1 MRSGLL
7 YLFLLPGHWLFA
19 QQNNYTVTHYTTANG
34 LADNSVNSII
44 QDRRGFMWFG
54 TKEGLSRFDGTSF
67 KNFYARKNDSTGL
80 PGNNISSLLE
90 YKPGHLL
97 LTTNGIVTSFNT
109 VAQQFS
115 VIKELAN
122 KISYAVTELHNGLYC
137 VSTQGSLFFLNRDLK
152 IIDSISPPLKYKG
165 MVPVALEINNDTWI
179 IGTTQEYFFYN
190 PAKKIFTVFAPGH
203 DFSTNESS
211 IILRYYDKKKQWLYF
226 YNYHNGLFRY
236 SLDGTILHN
245 WKRGNK
251 KGDLPDG
258 NIRFIVPKNDSILWI
273 GGAEGGG
280 VMSLNIYNNNIQS
293 LTDTKS
299 YIQLLNNGVLM
310 NYTDKDNNEW
320 ISTTAGLSKLTNTT
334 RTVISWQES
343 FKELSSNDILLNVLK
358 GSDQN
363 MYVSGFGSNYCY
375 QIDPLTNKV
384 SRLEKDKL
392 PYTWCLADFK
402 KEIVFTG
409 GAAAITKYN
418 PKTNSYEQSNF
429 LKSLFPT
436 SDVVILAFKHSNGDE
451 WYSGNNGGGFVRIS
465 AQDNSVHRY
474 QKNGP
479 RGTFTV
485 SYYSSY
491 IEDKK
496 GDIWFG
502 VNKTN
507 KLLHYNYAKDIFSE
521 VALDTVKGIR
531 NIIFSGITDITMDQ
545 VGDLWV
551 SFDGSGIL
559 KYNPSTN
566 TALHFTIQDG
576 LPTNYVY
583 ALKFDGANR
592 LWIGTLRGLSCL
604 LVKENRFVT
613 FKKEDGLPADY
624 FEERCLYYD
633 SVSHQFWAGS
643 KNTLMRFNPD
653 SLLASTKKQFPVY
666 VDEIVVNGKRYS
678 VNNTGSISFDPSQ
691 NNFLF
696 RFVAV
701 DINNG
706 KDLEYSYRLTGADK
720 DWIYN
725 SNIQTASYANLSSG
739 NYSFLVRARH
749 KGDNEWIEMQGPLTF
764 SIATPWF
771 KTTGFRLAAIA
782 AIAFLL
788 WFIIR
793 TVYLRKM
800 ERQKMMMEKDLA
812 IEQERTRMARE
823 LHDGLG
829 SMLSGLKH
837 SFTALQ
843 NQLTIEE
850 SQKQKFNYNI
860 EKLNETIK
868 ELRDISNS
876 MASENTMK
884 YGLENAIRDYC
895 NFISQSSGIPVT
907 CSTLN
912 TSNTK
917 LDEDR
922 AFHVFRII
930 QELLQNIIKHSDAT
944 NAIVQTSINE
954 GQFYITVEDDGKGF
968 DYTAAIKQGG
978 MGLKNIKS
986 RVKILKGKL
995 DYQIS
1000 EDKGTSVLIEFPC

>member
-7 YLFLLPGHWLFA
+7 YFFLLSGHWLFA

-34 LADNSVNSII
+34 LADNSVNSIV

-54 TKEGLSRFDGTSF
+54 TKEGLSRFDGTGF
-67 KNFYARKNDSTGL
+67 KNFYAGKNDSTGL

-97 LTTNGIVTSFNT
+97 LTTNGIVTGFNT
-109 VAQQFS
+109 VSQQFS
-115 VIKELAN
+115 IIKELAS

-137 VSTQGSLFFLNRDLK
+137 VSTPGSLFCLNKQLK

-165 MVPVALEINNDTWI
+165 MVPSVLEINNDTWL
-179 IGTTQEYFFYN
+179 IGTAQEYFFYH
-190 PAKKIFTVFAPGH
+190 PAKKTFTPFAPGH

-211 IILRYYDKKKQWLYF
+211 ITLRYYDKKNQWLYF
-226 YNYHNGLFRY
+226 YNYYNGLFRY

-245 WKRGNK
+245 WRRSNK
-251 KGDLPDG
+251 KGDLTDG
-258 NIRFIVPKNDSILWI
+258 NIRFIIPKNDSILWI

-280 VMSLNIYNNNIQS
+280 LISLNIYTNTIQS
-293 LTDTKS
+293 LTGGNNS
-299 YIQLLNNGVLM
+299 IQLLNNAVLM
-310 NYTDKDNNEW
+310 SCTDKDNNEW

-334 RTVISWQES
+334 RTIISWQES

-363 MYVSGFGSNYCY
+363 MYVSGFGRKHCY
-375 QIDPLTNKV
+375 KIDPLTNKV
-384 SRLEKDKL
+384 SKLEETKL
-392 PYTWCLADFK
+392 PYTWCLADFQ

-409 GAAAITKYN
+409 GTSAITKYN

-429 LKSLFPT
+429 LKSFFPT
-436 SDVVILAFKHSNGDE
+436 SDVIILAFKHTNGDE
-451 WYSGNNGGGFVRIS
+451 WYSGNNGGGFVRINAKDRS
-465 AQDNSVHRY
+465 IHHY

-479 RGTFTV
+479 RGSFTV

-491 IEDKK
+491 TEDKK

-507 KLLHYNYAKDIFSE
+507 KLLHYNYTKDVFSE
-521 VALDTVKGIR
+521 VAFDTVKGIR
-531 NIIFSGITDITMDQ
+531 NTIFSGITDVAIDHE
-545 VGDLWV
+545 GNLWV

-559 KYNPSTN
+559 RYDPATN

-583 ALKFDGANR
+583 ALKFDGTNR
-592 LWIGTLRGLSCL
+592 LWIGSLRGLSCL

-613 FKKEDGLPADY
+613 FKKENGLPADY
-624 FEERCLYYD
+624 FDERCMYYD
-633 SVSHQFWAGS
+633 SSSHQFWAGS
-643 KNTLMRFNPD
+643 KNILIRFNPD
-653 SLLASTKKQFPVY
+653 SLLASTKKKFPVY
-666 VDEIVVNGKRYS
+666 IDEIIVNGKKIS
-678 VNNTGSISFDPSQ
+678 ADNTGSISFASRQ
-691 NNFLF
+691 NNFQF

-725 SNIQTASYANLSSG
+725 NNIQTASYANLSSG
-739 NYSFLVRARH
+739 SYSFLVRARH
-749 KGDNEWIEMQGPLTF
+749 KGENEWIQMQVPLTF

-771 KTTGFRLAAIA
+771 RTTGFRLAVIVAIA
-782 AIAFLL
+782 LLL

-793 TVYLRKM
+793 TIYLRKM

-837 SFTALQ
+837 SFSALQ
-843 NQLTIEE
+843 NQVAMEGP
-850 SQKQKFNYNI
+850 QNQKFNYNI

-876 MASENTMK
+876 MAGENAMK
-884 YGLENAIRDYC
+884 YGLENALRDYC
-895 NFISQSSGIPVT
+895 NFISQSSGIPVAYN
-907 CSTLN
+907 SLE
-912 TSNTK
+912 TSNAK
-917 LDEDR
+917 LSEEK
-922 AFHVFRII
+922 AYHIFRII
-930 QELLQNIIKHSDAT
+930 QELLQNIVKHSGAA

-954 GQFYITVEDDGKGF
+954 GKFYITVEDDGKGF
-968 DYTAAIKQGG
+968 DYTSAAKQGG
-978 MGLKNIKS
+978 MGLKNIRE

-995 DYQIS
+995 DYKIS
-1000 EDKGTSVLIEFPC
+1000 KDMGTSVLIEFPC